1 MKRILIGGCIVVL
14 LLGLIA
20 LALQGLVALSLNLA
34 EFSNKEA
41 EKKKDIN
48 VELEP
53 IEDSL
58 SIKDLIMTETD
69 NGYNITGLI
78 KNNSGVN
85 IRGIEAIV
93 SLYDK
98 DKNKVGEA
106 TAYSGRLKKG
116 VTWKFE
122 AVSFDS
128 GVVDF
133 DVDIEVLGH

>member
-1 MKRILIGGCIVVL
+1 MKRLLIGGCIVVL

-20 LALQGLVALSLNLA
+20 LALHGFISLLVDLDALGNVD
-34 EFSNKEA
+34 A
-41 EKKKDIN
+41 EKQDIN
-48 VELEP
+48 VGLEP

-58 SIKDLIMTETD
+58 SVNDLVMTETD

-78 KNNSGVN
+78 KNTSDVN
-85 IRGIEAIV
+85 IKGIEVIV

-98 DKNKVGEA
+98 DKNKIGEA
-106 TAYSGRLKKG
+106 AAYSGRLKKG

>member
-1 MKRILIGGCIVVL
+1 MKRLLMGGCIVVL

-20 LALQGLVALSLNLA
+20 LALHGFISLLVDLDALGNVD
-34 EFSNKEA
+34 A
-41 EKKKDIN
+41 EKQDIN
-48 VELEP
+48 VGLEP

-58 SIKDLIMTETD
+58 SVNDLVMTETD

-78 KNNSGVN
+78 KNTSDVN
-85 IRGIEAIV
+85 IKGIEVIV

-98 DKNKVGEA
+98 DKNKIGEA
-106 TAYSGRLKKG
+106 AAYSGRLKKG

>member
-1 MKRILIGGCIVVL
+1 MKRLVISGCIVVL

-20 LALQGLVALSLNLA
+20 LALQGLVALSVNLA
-34 EFSNKEA
+34 ELSNKEA
-41 EKKKDIN
+41 EKQDIN

-58 SIKDLIMTETD
+58 SVNNLVMTETD
-69 NGYNITGLI
+69 TGYSITGLI
-78 KNNSGVN
+78 KNTSDVN
-85 IRGIEAIV
+85 IKGIEVIV

-106 TAYSGRLKKG
+106 TVYSGSLKKG
-116 VTWKFE
+116 ITWKFE
-122 AVSFDS
+122 AVSFDT

>member
-1 MKRILIGGCIVVL
+1 MKRLLIGGCIVVL

-20 LALQGLVALSLNLA
+20 LALQGLVALSINLS
-34 EFSNKEA
+34 ELSNKEA

-48 VELEP
+48 VELES

-58 SIKDLIMTETD
+58 SVNDLVMTETD
-69 NGYNITGLI
+69 NGYSITGLI
-78 KNNSGVN
+78 KNTSNVN

-106 TAYSGRLKKG
+106 TAYSGRLKKDI
-116 VTWKFE
+116 TWKFE

-133 DVDIEVLGH
+133 DVDIEVLAY